1 MTTNKDPVK
10 HLLNLALAT
19 AMNDLQFY
27 QDEFDRTES
36 PEAKAL
42 LLVLQE
48 SEEALISAIEEMM
61 VSGIFSAIEEA
72 RKKKYSMVPPDEA
85 PFDFAS
91 PFSTGL
97 QFDRWAICNRTLE
110 RGVKAYT
117 FYLSIAARA
126 KSEMVSILF
135 QYIAYLKAKHIKRL
149 RKVCESFK
157 ESSE

>member
-27 QDEFDRTES
+27 QDVFEKTQS

-72 RKKKYSMVPPDEA
+72 RKKKYSMVPPDKS

-97 QFDRWAICNRTLE
+97 QFDRWSICNSTLE

-126 KSEMVSILF
+126 KSEMVSLLF
-135 QYIAYLKAKHIKRL
+135 QYIAYLKARHIKRL

-157 ESSE
+157 EGSE